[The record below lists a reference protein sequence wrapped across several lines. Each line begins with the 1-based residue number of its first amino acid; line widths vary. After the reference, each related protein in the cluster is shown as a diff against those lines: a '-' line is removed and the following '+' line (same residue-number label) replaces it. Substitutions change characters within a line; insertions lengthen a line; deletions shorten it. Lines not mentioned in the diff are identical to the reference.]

1 MHPGRGKTLQFEHG
15 NLTPKKEIDMSVSW
29 SIIQDTWGK
38 LGKTHPNWQIVSVW
52 DVDAL
57 FTLWEHTFFSSHLI
71 SFCSMDSNMVCA
83 QLSQYVSTHQPNGVG
98 SGAAWRCTASTVKK
112 GAAAARK
119 TQETA
124 AVIRMTHRQPM
135 DSQQAVSMKKG
146 VTWKILPKKHPESSK
161 PLQLCSLFYR
171 YSWHN
176 TK

>member
-1 MHPGRGKTLQFEHG
+1 
-15 NLTPKKEIDMSVSW
+15 
-29 SIIQDTWGK
+29 
-38 LGKTHPNWQIVSVW
+38 
-52 DVDAL
+52 
-57 FTLWEHTFFSSHLI
+57 
-71 SFCSMDSNMVCA
+71 MDSNMVCA